1 MAPTM
6 VISAKQKTAPDF
18 RVYLAFAA
26 IYVLWGS
33 TYLAIRIAV
42 QQVPQLFAAGTR
54 FFLAGTLL
62 YAVMRLR
69 GRRRP
74 AGKEWGSLAVIGLL
88 MFVVT
93 YGAVFWAEQFVP
105 SGFTSV
111 LEATLPLITI
121 ALEVFVFRQQR
132 FRWSLMVSIVV
143 GFVGVL
149 LLLLRN
155 AQHVAILP
163 CAAILL
169 GGTAWSLGAVLTRS
183 LVLPKSKGI
192 TAGAEMMFG
201 GAILLILSALT
212 GEMHPFPHVSTKAI
226 LALGYL
232 VVAGSLLGFSAFVWL
247 LGRMPATRVASHA
260 YVNPVVAVALGYFFA
275 REAIT
280 LRMLLGPALIVGSVA
295 LILIKDKADVPEKE
309 KAEARELPAEW
320 KEVAEAG

>member
-1 MAPTM
+1 MAAIT
-6 VISAKQKTAPDF
+6 VSTAKQKSGFD
-18 RVYLAFAA
+18 VCVMLAFAA

-42 QQVPQLFAAGTR
+42 QLVPPLFAAGVR

-62 YAVMRLR
+62 YAVMRLC
-69 GRRRP
+69 GRPRP

-93 YGAVFWAEQFVP
+93 YGAVFWAEQYVP

-121 ALEVFVFRQQR
+121 GLEVFVFRQQR
-132 FRWSLMVSIVV
+132 FRWSLLVSIAV

-149 LLLLRN
+149 LLLLHN

-163 CAAILL
+163 CAAIL
-169 GGTAWSLGAVLTRS
+169 GGGAAWSLGAVLTRS
-183 LVLPKSKGI
+183 LPLPKSKGI

-201 GAILLILSALT
+201 GAILLILSAST
-212 GEMHPFPHVSTKAI
+212 GEMHPFPHLSAKAVG
-226 LALGYL
+226 ALLYL
-232 VVAGSLLGFSAFVWL
+232 VVAGSLVGFSAFVWL

-260 YVNPVVAVALGYFFA
+260 YINPVVAVALGYFFA
-275 REAIT
+275 GEVVT
-280 LRMLLGPALIVGSVA
+280 PRMLLGTALIVASVA
-295 LILIKDKADVPEKE
+295 LILIKDKAEVPDQ
-309 KAEARELPAEW
+309 RSELE
-320 KEVAEAG
+320 EVA

>member
-1 MAPTM
+1 MATTT
-6 VISAKQKTAPDF
+6 VIEGGAAKQKSKIDL

-26 IYVLWGS
+26 IYILWGS

-42 QQVPQLFAAGTR
+42 KEVPPLFAAGTR

-62 YAVMRLR
+62 YAVMRLC
-69 GRRRP
+69 GRPRP
-74 AGKEWGSLAVIGLL
+74 VGKEWGSLLSIGSL

-93 YGAVFWAEQFVP
+93 YGAVFWAMQYVP

-132 FRWSLMVSIVV
+132 FRWSLLVSIAV

-149 LLLLRN
+149 LLLLHN
-155 AQHVAILP
+155 AQHVAVLP

-232 VVAGSLLGFSAFVWL
+232 VVAGSFLGFSAFVWL

-275 REAIT
+275 GELVT
-280 LRMLLGPALIVGSVA
+280 PRMLLGTALIVASVA
-295 LILIKDKADVPEKE
+295 LILIKDKAHE
-309 KAEARELPAEW
+309 PAPTTE
-320 KEVAEAG
+320 